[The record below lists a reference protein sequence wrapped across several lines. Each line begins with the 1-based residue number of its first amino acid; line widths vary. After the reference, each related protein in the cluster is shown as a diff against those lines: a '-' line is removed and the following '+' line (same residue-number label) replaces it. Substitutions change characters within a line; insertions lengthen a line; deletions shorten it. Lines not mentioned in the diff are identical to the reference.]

1 MNITRDASPFRENS
15 ATTEDIVTTEESA
28 TEGPP
33 NVLSESNVD
42 EYFLDT
48 SPERWNFL
56 DFYRHRH
63 ASFDFTHSFKK
74 EAFKLK
80 KVLDT
85 LRQSNSPEVRENAC
99 RLISKFKVKIHFL
112 KASISNM
119 GSRLVESNINFHDK
133 EVICVMDLPLI
144 CDHRKN
150 VFGVN
155 DLWHNIETEFLDKV
169 ARLRSL
175 RCRVIIK
182 GKTQHMMENLA
193 EETVVESCTI
203 PAKRKKEEQEYV
215 EADEQKEKEKVRDD
229 SENEDLCTETEEQAA
244 ELEDLE
250 VLKEIRKAVET
261 VRNAPLGHLRHV
273 FVACAYYIISKG
285 LYLSFSNSPMY
296 YLILD
301 LRPPFTGIF
310 EFRAADYMNESHLKV
325 IGQRA
330 KVAMSSRFDPPDP
343 LPSKQLADLSSHM
356 RAEGA
361 AGLLTRLRIMMD
373 KYSRRKRATLEQLLR
388 EEQSETHIRKV
399 VDLPDNQ
406 MPIDLEGVDSGS
418 EEIQWVFFV
427 LDQCRRII
435 CSEVLSTN
443 LTERDVDINLI
454 NPFFDTLWEGLHL
467 HYGEGE
473 SRASRYRRGS
483 CGDHFDWL
491 FACNSILPDDI
502 RGVEMGVAENSGP
515 DQVEDRNKPQG
526 DFIKAAKT
534 ARDQLLQVIK
544 IIKNK
549 LNSERLP
556 NIFMEGIKSL
566 FAVAVH
572 IVGYQVKAH
581 VVYFLG
587 GNVFA
592 ISEIGCARIPISL
605 DRMHDALDMFRL
617 VLRIK
622 ILLLRSKQ
630 ILETLFEEAMIL
642 RSSTPTHAEAEP
654 WIMAVLKTPEK
665 SQKRVKKG

>member
-1 MNITRDASPFRENS
+1 MNNTRDASPFRESS
-15 ATTEDIVTTEESA
+15 ATTEDHVTTEESA
-28 TEGPP
+28 TGVSCP
-33 NVLSESNVD
+33 NQMGN
-42 EYFLDT
+42 T
-48 SPERWNFL
+48 SQT
-56 DFYRHRH
+56 RHRNVGI
-63 ASFDFTHSFKK
+63 SLTFTVTGTPHLILPTLLKK
-74 EAFKLK
+74 KLK
-80 KVLDT
+80 KMLDT

-99 RLISKFKVKIHFL
+99 RLMSKFKVKIHLL

-119 GSRLVESNINFHDK
+119 GSRLVG
-133 EVICVMDLPLI
+133 
-144 CDHRKN
+144 DHRKN
-150 VFGVN
+150 AFGVN
-155 DLWHNIETEFLDKV
+155 DLWHNIETDFLDKV
-169 ARLRSL
+169 ERRRSL

-203 PAKRKKEEQEYV
+203 SAKRKKEEQEYV
-215 EADEQKEKEKVRDD
+215 EAD
-229 SENEDLCTETEEQAA
+229 LTERERETTEEKAA

-273 FVACAYYIISKG
+273 SVACAYYIINKVKG

-301 LRPPFTGIF
+301 LRPPFTGMF
-310 EFRAADYMNESHLKV
+310 EFRAADYMNESHLNI

-356 RAEGA
+356 CAEGA
-361 AGLLTRLRIMMD
+361 AGLLTRLQIMMD
-373 KYSRRKRATLEQLLR
+373 K
-388 EEQSETHIRKV
+388 EEQSETRIRKV

-406 MPIDLEGVDSGS
+406 MPMDLEGVNSGS
-418 EEIQWVFFV
+418 EEIQWIFFV

-443 LTERDVDINLI
+443 MTERDVQHCISKKILI
-454 NPFFDTLWEGLHL
+454 ALLHSVVKVN
-467 HYGEGE
+467 
-473 SRASRYRRGS
+473 SRASRYRHGS
-483 CGDHFDWL
+483 CGDHFDGL

-515 DQVEDRNKPQG
+515 DQVKDRDKPQR
-526 DFIKAAKT
+526 DFIKATKA

-549 LNSERLP
+549 LNSEQLP

-622 ILLLRSKQ
+622 TLLLRSKQ
-630 ILETLFEEAMIL
+630 ILETLFEEATIL
-642 RSSTPTHAEAEP
+642 RPSTPTHAETEP
-654 WIMAVLKTPEK
+654 WIMAELKTPEK
-665 SQKRVKKG
+665 SRKK